1 MLHESPFTLS
11 VIHCYSS
18 NKSVPVSRSQT
29 LEERYIIKNK
39 KNGPV
44 LQKLRLKEE
53 RTRTSLVVQWL
64 RICLP
69 VQGSQVPSLVKEF
82 RSHML

>member
-1 MLHESPFTLS
+1 MLDESPFTRS

-39 KNGPV
+39 KRGPI

-53 RTRTSLVVQWL
+53 RTRTSLVVQGL
-64 RICLP
+64 
-69 VQGSQVPSLVKEF
+69 GSAFLCGAPRFHPWSRNQDPT
-82 RSHML
+82 